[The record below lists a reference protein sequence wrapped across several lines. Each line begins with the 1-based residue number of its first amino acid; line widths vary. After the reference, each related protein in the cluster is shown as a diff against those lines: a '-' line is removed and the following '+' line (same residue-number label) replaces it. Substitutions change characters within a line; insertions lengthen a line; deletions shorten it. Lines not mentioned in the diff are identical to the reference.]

1 MRENLIGKII
11 PIQSNQN
18 FFLFR
23 LFKWKKN
30 RKIFILWILLLISL
44 LIIAGPLS
52 LHISYA
58 VPTVKQRDIALNRFS
73 EERAR
78 DYLNN
83 LTQYGS
89 RVSYRRGNFQA
100 RNYLI
105 TQIKRIFSL
114 SKRDL
119 RLEFNLQNLTDFDHH
134 QLENILV
141 RVSNPTTTSQN
152 VSTLLLNAHYDSG
165 NCIHLEEK

>member
-1 MRENLIGKII
+1 LIC
-11 PIQSNQN
+11 
-18 FFLFR
+18 
-23 LFKWKKN
+23 
-30 RKIFILWILLLISL
+30 LLV
-44 LIIAGPLS
+44 IAGPLS

-58 VPTVKQRDIALNRFS
+58 VPTVKKRDIALDIFS

-89 RVSYRRGNFQA
+89 RVSYTRGNIDA

-105 TQIKRIFSL
+105 MQIKRIFSMN
-114 SKRDL
+114 KRDL
-119 RLEFNLQNLTDFDHH
+119 QFELDFQNVNNVDSY
-134 QLENILV
+134 QLENILI
-141 RVSNPTTTSQN
+141 RVSNPTKTSKN

>member
-1 MRENLIGKII
+1 
-11 PIQSNQN
+11 
-18 FFLFR
+18 
-23 LFKWKKN
+23 
-30 RKIFILWILLLISL
+30 
-44 LIIAGPLS
+44 
-52 LHISYA
+52 
-58 VPTVKQRDIALNRFS
+58 VKQRDIALNRFS

-89 RVSYRRGNFQA
+89 RVSYRRGNIDA

-105 TQIKRIFSL
+105 KQIKRIFSL
-114 SKRDL
+114 SKRNL
-119 RLEFNLQNLTDFDHH
+119 RLEFDFQNVTDLDHY

-141 RVSNPTTTSQN
+141 RVSNPTTTSKN

>member
-1 MRENLIGKII
+1 
-11 PIQSNQN
+11 
-18 FFLFR
+18 
-23 LFKWKKN
+23 
-30 RKIFILWILLLISL
+30 
-44 LIIAGPLS
+44 
-52 LHISYA
+52 
-58 VPTVKQRDIALNRFS
+58 VKQRDIALNIFS

-141 RVSNPTTTSQN
+141 RVSNPITTSKN

>member
-1 MRENLIGKII
+1 V
-11 PIQSNQN
+11 
-18 FFLFR
+18 
-23 LFKWKKN
+23 
-30 RKIFILWILLLISL
+30 

-58 VPTVKQRDIALNRFS
+58 VPEVKKRDIALDIFS
-73 EERAR
+73 EERAS

-89 RVSYRRGNFQA
+89 RVSYRRGNIDA

-105 TQIKRIFSL
+105 TQIKRIFSMN
-114 SKRDL
+114 KRHL
-119 RLEFNLQNLTDFDHH
+119 RLEVDFQNVTDHY